1 MTTEE
6 KLAIIKEILECE
18 DANINANTQLKD
30 IEESFVDVKLSVLSK
45 LHLHFISFFSSI
57 KLDNV
62 QSLGH
67 FDNSFIF
74 SFKYVSVDLID

>member
-30 IEESFVDVKLSVLSK
+30 IEEWDSLSVLS
-45 LHLHFISFFSSI
+45 LIMYMLDNYSI
-57 KLDNV
+57 KVSGSDIRNFTKV
-62 QSLGH
+62 QDIINL
-67 FDNSFIF
+67 FPE
-74 SFKYVSVDLID
+74 

>member
-30 IEESFVDVKLSVLSK
+30 IEEWDSLSVLS
-45 LHLHFISFFSSI
+45 LIMYMLDNYSI
-57 KLDNV
+57 KVSGSDIRNFTKV
-62 QSLGH
+62 QDIIKL
-67 FDNSFIF
+67 FPE
-74 SFKYVSVDLID
+74 

>member
-30 IEESFVDVKLSVLSK
+30 IEEWDSLSVLS
-45 LHLHFISFFSSI
+45 LIMYMLDNYSI
-57 KLDNV
+57 KVSGSDIRNFTTV
-62 QSLGH
+62 Q
-67 FDNSFIF
+67 DIF
-74 SFKYVSVDLID
+74 NLFPE

>member
-30 IEESFVDVKLSVLSK
+30 IKEWDSLSGLS
-45 LHLHFISFFSSI
+45 LIMYMLDNYSI
-57 KLDNV
+57 KVSGSDIRNFTTV
-62 QSLGH
+62 QDIINL
-67 FDNSFIF
+67 FPE
-74 SFKYVSVDLID
+74 